1 MTQAALL
8 PHYAKKHLNK
18 HKNMKSEPFYILAFP
33 AFLKTL
39 VLINRVNK
47 QKNLETYL
55 KTSSF
60 QKHSLASKPMLL
72 RTTVQRGIKLLT
84 NRL

>member
-8 PHYAKKHLNK
+8 PHYAKKHLSK
-18 HKNMKSEPFYILAFP
+18 HKNMKSERFYILVFP
-33 AFLKTL
+33 AFMKTL
-39 VLINRVNK
+39 VFINRVNK
-47 QKNLETYL
+47 QKNLETYI

-60 QKHSLASKPMLL
+60 QKRSLASKPMLL
-72 RTTVQRGIKLLT
+72 HTTVQSGSKLLT